1 MGSLLARIDAEVAAG
16 RLWRA
21 KEIVCGHISL
31 TGFADSKVMSGARRE
46 LTATEAFVLSEIQQY
61 WGSQNSVDD
70 VFFTERDEAVLFVR
84 ARDGRTAV
92 IIALTNLGRWH
103 EDGTLS
109 LEDLREQIKGPDAR
123 S

>member
-1 MGSLLARIDAEVAAG
+1 
-16 RLWRA
+16 
-21 KEIVCGHISL
+21 
-31 TGFADSKVMSGARRE
+31 MSGARRE
-46 LTATEAFVLSEIQQY
+46 LTATEAFVLREIQQY

-92 IIALTNLGRWH
+92 IIALTNLGQWH

-109 LEDLREQIKGPDAR
+109 LEDLRDQIKGPDAR